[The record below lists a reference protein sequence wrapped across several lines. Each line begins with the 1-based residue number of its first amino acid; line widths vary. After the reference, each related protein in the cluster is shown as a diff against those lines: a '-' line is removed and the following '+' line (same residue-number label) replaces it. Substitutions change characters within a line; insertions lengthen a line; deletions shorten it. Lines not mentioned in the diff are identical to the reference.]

1 MLQQQVRGEG
11 QQAAGGLVTGDQ
23 EGDQL
28 EAAGRDVQG
37 PDVGRS
43 SLETIFRANPFLR
56 MSCVVGKKKCH

>member
-1 MLQQQVRGEG
+1 MADRCIY
-11 QQAAGGLVTGDQ
+11 LVSHGNFGC

-28 EAAGRDVQG
+28 EVAVREVQG

-43 SLETIFRANPFLR
+43 SLETFFRANPFLR